1 VETTLEMGG
10 ALMEVKKR
18 LTALGNRL
26 QQLMSRQ
33 NHQKALLIGGISL
46 LLLALVGYGVATF
59 LDSGIKLVALN
70 PDRDFNPKTNLTFTF
85 TADAVE
91 ETAIGVTVTEQLV
104 KFTPEIPGRF
114 RWVSRRELQFLPE
127 RPFLPSTAYRAE
139 LKSGIVKTRDRFL
152 SGKRSLQFN
161 TKLFQVESIS
171 TNFIYPAE
179 HKKGLNL
186 QVNLTFNYPVNAA
199 ELQKALEI
207 RQVKTGQEV
216 KYNLSTAGQSASF
229 ILKSEPLELAGKDQ
243 QIEIVISKGF
253 RPVGGKIGLA
263 ADYRYAT
270 VLGAKKPLTV
280 IEAVSKNE
288 STKSWISVHC
298 SESVVANA
306 VTNFIRLKPEVPFKA
321 EVNGDYI
328 LIKSDRFKSG
338 ASYNLRLTAG
348 LAALNGYPL
357 KRDYSATVFFTD
369 LEPSLR
375 FNSPGR
381 YLSSKGHLNLGLE
394 TVNIAKVNLE
404 ISQIYANNLVSY
416 LNNTNHNEYC
426 YSGHVE
432 RLGRIAESTV
442 LNIDAPHNELVTTP
456 INLKEY
462 LTGNFRGII
471 QVVVYSDAKRWIQ
484 DSKYVIVTDI
494 GIVAKMGR
502 DELVVWVN
510 SLEGMEPKPEAKIS
524 LISRNNQVLAT
535 AVTDKEGVACFKD
548 IKKACQ
554 GYEPFLILA
563 ETGGDFA
570 FVQFDKGL
578 IEVAD
583 FDVRGRQHLVDGYE
597 AFLYMDR
604 DIFRPGDAGHL
615 VAVLRGPNAALP
627 PEFPVKLE
635 IRQPDGRIYQEL
647 KSNTMDRGVC
657 EFALKFPDYA
667 QTGKYQAVLRVAE
680 EAVGTTAFSVED
692 FMPERIKV
700 TVKTDRST
708 YLAGETAAI
717 KVQGLNLFGPPAAGR
732 RSELKVTLEP
742 AKFTAAGFNTYTF
755 GDSDQAFT
763 IKELELGESKLDES
777 GMAVYNYDFPR
788 ELNPPAKVR
797 ALFHA
802 TVLED
807 GGRAVGSYKVVDLH
821 AYERYIGV
829 KALTSKAYCEMNKP
843 FPIKYVVVDKEGQPV
858 EQVKLHIDVYRITW
872 NSIYRKTKSGR
883 YEYVSE
889 EEKERVEHRTVT
901 AAKGA
906 QTYQY
911 VPKDYGKYQIV
922 LRDAKGR
929 SRAGTSFFASGWGYS
944 PWTMDAPEKVSLEPE
959 RKTYQVGEKAKIQV
973 KAPFSG
979 KALVTVE
986 REKVYSYQIVEFK
999 ENTGIVT
1006 IPVKAEYKPNVYV
1019 TLQLIRSIKSLEKR
1033 APARAFGTVPLQVDC
1048 SAHQLTVAIKAAEEV
1063 RPKQPLVV
1071 QVKLGRASG
1080 PTYLT
1085 LAAVDE
1091 GICQLTNYQTPDPVN
1106 FFYGKRSLNIN
1117 SYDLYGMI
1125 LPEVESIKPKSAP
1138 GGDAAIDGVRKRNLN
1153 PVAVNRVKPV
1163 ALWSGLVKANRNGEA
1178 RIKLAVPQFNGTLRL
1193 MAVAAGGTDFGYA
1206 QKKIVVRDPIVI
1218 SPTFPRFVAVSDKF
1232 TVPVAVFNG
1241 TGKAGDFQLTMATNG
1256 PVSLISAD
1264 QQNLSL
1270 KNREEKLV
1278 YFDLQAKNA
1287 LGKGAFTLRAQ
1298 GNRQTCEVKEELP
1311 VRPATPLT
1319 HELKSGSITA
1329 KTPLNITP
1337 AAHWLPGT
1345 ASYQLT
1351 LAPFPSLKFA
1361 GSLQYLLSYPHGC
1374 VEQTTSKLFPLL
1386 YFDELARATQSAV
1399 FKGGNADYYLNEGI
1413 AKLEAMQLREGCF
1426 AYWPGGTD
1434 SNEWCSVYASHF
1446 LVEARKAGYAV
1457 SDRVYDQMVKY
1468 LQTLVKVGDNSAERL
1483 QTRVYALYVLSLAGK
1498 AQLSTMAY
1506 LKSFAMPKLADYS
1519 RAQLA
1524 AAYCYAGDR
1533 NTARKL
1539 LPATFTVANGAR
1551 QSGGNLNSPIREDA
1565 IILGA
1570 LADLNPRDPTIYKL
1584 VSRLSRSAKPGYW
1597 GTTQE
1602 NAFALMAL
1610 GKIYKQKSVG
1620 DYHGEVW
1627 ANHTKIATFDNKKIF
1642 HLQDARLGK
1651 GTIQVKITGT
1661 GECYYHLQSSG
1672 VAASRQIKEYSQG
1685 LRVSREYLDR
1695 YGNPVNRAALCQGS
1709 LIVAHITIEP
1719 QQDHLENLAIVDLL
1733 PGGLE
1738 IDNPR
1743 LANSGSLAWLAK
1755 KTLTPSYMDIRDD
1768 RLVLFVSLKRRGKY
1782 DFYYALRAVSCG
1794 EFTLPSVKAEC
1805 MYEPELSSYASGGRI
1820 TIERD

>member
-1 VETTLEMGG
+1 MD
-10 ALMEVKKR
+10 VKTR
-18 LTALGNRL
+18 WMALGNRL
-26 QQLMSRQ
+26 QQLMIRQ
-33 NHQKALLIGGISL
+33 NHKKALLIGCISL
-46 LLLALVGYGVATF
+46 LLLALVGYGVAAF
-59 LDSGIKLVALN
+59 LDHGVKLVAFD
-70 PDRDFNPKTNLTFTF
+70 PDRDIDTKTNLTFTF

-91 ETAIGVTVTEQLV
+91 EKAVGVTVTEQLV
-104 KFTPEIPGRF
+104 KFTPEVPGRF
-114 RWVSRRELQFLPE
+114 RWSSRRELQFLPE
-127 RPFLPSTAYRAE
+127 KPFLPSTEYRAE
-139 LKSGIVKTRDRFL
+139 LKSQIVKARDRFL
-152 SGKRSLQFN
+152 SGKRNYKFN

-171 TNFIYPAE
+171 TNFVYPAG

-199 ELQKALEI
+199 QLQKALEI
-207 RQVKTGQEV
+207 RLVRTKQEV
-216 KYNLSTAGQSASF
+216 KYNLSTAGQNASF
-229 ILKSEPLELAGKDQ
+229 ILTSEILEMAKKDQ
-243 QIEIVISKGF
+243 QIEIIISKGF
-253 RPVGGKIGLA
+253 CPAEGKIGLA
-263 ADYRYAT
+263 DDYRHTT
-270 VLGAKKPLTV
+270 VLGAQKPLTV
-280 IEAVSKNE
+280 IEAVPKNE
-288 STKSWISVHC
+288 ATQSWIAVHC
-298 SESVVANA
+298 SETVAANA
-306 VTNFIRLKPEVPFKA
+306 VANFIRLKPEVPFKA

-328 LIKSDRFKSG
+328 LIKSNKFKSG
-338 ASYNLRLTAG
+338 DSYNLRLTTG

-357 KRDYSATVFFTD
+357 KRDYSATVTFTD

-375 FNSPGR
+375 FNAPGR
-381 YLSSKGHLNLGLE
+381 YLSSKGNLNLGLE
-394 TVNIAKVNLE
+394 TVNIERVNLE

-416 LNNTNHNEYC
+416 LNNINDNEYC
-426 YSGHVE
+426 YSGYVE
-432 RLGRIAESTV
+432 RLGRIAKSTV
-442 LNIDAPHNELVTTP
+442 LSIDASNNELVTTP

-471 QVVVYSDAKRWIQ
+471 QVVVYNEDERWIQ

-502 DELVVWVN
+502 DELMVWVN
-510 SLEGMEPKPEAKIS
+510 SLEKMTPKPNTKIS

-535 AVTDKEGVACFKD
+535 AVADKQGVACFKD

-563 ETGGDFA
+563 ETGKDFA
-570 FVQFDKGL
+570 FVQFDHSL

-635 IRQPDGRIYQEL
+635 IRQPDGRIYKEM
-647 KSNTMDRGVC
+647 KSNTTDRGAC
-657 EFALKFPDYA
+657 EFAISIPDYA
-667 QTGKYQAVLRVAE
+667 QTGKYQAILRVAE

-700 TVKTDRST
+700 TVKADRST
-708 YLAGETAAI
+708 YRTGDTAKI
-717 KVQGLNLFGPPAAGR
+717 KVQGQNLFGPPAAGR
-732 RSELKVTLEP
+732 RSELKVTLEA
-742 AKFTAAGFNTYTF
+742 AKFTAAGFNSYTF
-755 GDSDQAFT
+755 GDPDQKFVA
-763 IKELELGESKLDES
+763 KQLELGESKLDES
-777 GMAVYNYDFPR
+777 GIAAYNYDFPR
-788 ELNPPAKVR
+788 ELNPPAKIR

-807 GGRAVGSYKVVDLH
+807 GGRAVSSYKAVDLH
-821 AYERYIGV
+821 AYERYIGI
-829 KALTSKAYCEMNKP
+829 KALNSTTYCETNKP
-843 FPIKYVVVDKEGQPV
+843 FPIKYVVVNQEGKPV
-858 EQVKLHIDVYRITW
+858 EQAELSIDVYRITW

-889 EEKERVEHRTVT
+889 EEKERVVHRTAVT
-901 AAKGA
+901 GKGE
-906 QTYQY
+906 QSYQY
-911 VPKDYGKYQIV
+911 VPQDYGKYQII
-922 LRDAKGR
+922 LKDARGR
-929 SRAGTSFFASGWGYS
+929 SLAATSFFASGWGYS

-959 RKTYQVGEKAKIQV
+959 RKTYKVGEQAKIQV

-999 ENTGIVT
+999 ENTGMVT
-1006 IPVKAEYKPNVYV
+1006 VPIKAEYKPNVYV

-1033 APARAFGTVPLQVDC
+1033 APVRAFGTIPLQVDC
-1048 SAHQLTVAIKAAEEV
+1048 TAHKLQVDIKAADEV

-1071 QVKLGRASG
+1071 QVQLGHASER
-1080 PTYLT
+1080 TYLT

-1091 GICQLTNYQTPDPVN
+1091 GICQLTNYETPNPVN

-1125 LPEVESIKPKSAP
+1125 LPEVEPIKPKSAP
-1138 GGDAAIDGVRKRNLN
+1138 GGDAAVDGARKRNLN
-1153 PVAVNRVKPV
+1153 PVAVKRVKPLS
-1163 ALWSGLVKANRNGEA
+1163 LWSGLVKADRNGRA
-1178 RIKLAVPQFNGTLRL
+1178 RIKLNVPQFNGTLRL
-1193 MAVAAGGTDFGYA
+1193 MAVAAGGADFGCA
-1206 QKKIVVRDPIVI
+1206 QKKITVRDPIVI
-1218 SPTFPRFVAVSDKF
+1218 SPTFPRFVAGSDQF

-1241 TGKAGDFQLTMATNG
+1241 TGKAGDFQLTLTTDG
-1256 PVSLISAD
+1256 PVALISAN
-1264 QQNLSL
+1264 QQNLFL

-1278 YFDLQAKNA
+1278 YFDMRAQNA
-1287 LGKGAFTLRAQ
+1287 LGKVAFTLQAQ
-1298 GNRQTCEVKEELP
+1298 GNRRTCEVKEELP
-1311 VRPATPLT
+1311 VRPAVPLT
-1319 HELKSGSITA
+1319 HELKSGSITM

-1337 AAHWLPGT
+1337 AACWLPGT

-1361 GSLQYLLSYPHGC
+1361 GSLQYLLTYPHGC
-1374 VEQTTSKLFPLL
+1374 VEQTASKLFPLL

-1426 AYWPGGTD
+1426 AYWPGETY

-1457 SDRVYDQMVKY
+1457 SDRVYDQMLKY
-1468 LQTLVKVGDNSAERL
+1468 LQTLVKVGDNSTERL

-1498 AQLSTMAY
+1498 PQLSMMAY
-1506 LKSFAMPKLADYS
+1506 IKSFTMPKLVDYS

-1533 NTARKL
+1533 NTARQL
-1539 LPATFTVANGAR
+1539 MPATFTVANGTR

-1570 LADLNPRDPTIYKL
+1570 LADLNPRDPSVYKI

-1610 GKIYKQKSVG
+1610 GKIYKQKSAG

-1627 ANHTKIATFDNKKIF
+1627 ANHLKIATFDNKRILDLK
-1642 HLQDARLGK
+1642 DARLGK
-1651 GTIQVKITGT
+1651 GPIQVKISGQ

-1672 VAASRQIKEYSQG
+1672 VAASHQIKEYSQG
-1685 LRVSREYLDR
+1685 IQVSREYLDR
-1695 YGNPVNRAALCQGS
+1695 HGNPINQTAIRQGD
-1709 LIVAHITIEP
+1709 LIVAHLTIEP
-1719 QQDHLENLAIVDLL
+1719 LQNHLENLAIVDLL

-1743 LANSGSLAWLAK
+1743 LANSGSLTWIAQK
-1755 KTLTPSYMDIRDD
+1755 NLTPSYMDIRDD
-1768 RLVLFVSLKRRGKY
+1768 RLVLFVSLKKRGKY

-1794 EFTLPSVKAEC
+1794 EFILPSVKAEC

-1820 TIERD
+1820 SIKRD